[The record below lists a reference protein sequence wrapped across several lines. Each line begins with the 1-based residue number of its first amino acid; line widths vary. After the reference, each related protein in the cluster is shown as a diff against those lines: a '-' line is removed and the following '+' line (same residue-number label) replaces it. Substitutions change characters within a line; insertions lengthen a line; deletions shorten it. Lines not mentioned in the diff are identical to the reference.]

1 MNYVIDASVAFQWVV
16 PEPDSPKALL
26 LRDGFAKGLHEL
38 LAPDLFVPE
47 IANALLI
54 AERRGRV
61 GKGKYPI
68 LLADVLS
75 TPPHLHPAGPLLACV
90 TAITSSFQVSVYD
103 GLYVALAEREQ
114 CEFVTADDKLVNNL
128 QPHFPF
134 IRHLRSFP

>member
-1 MNYVIDASVAFQWVV
+1 VVVA
-16 PEPDSPKALL
+16 EPDSAKALL
-26 LRDGFAKGLHEL
+26 LRDDFTKGVHQL

-61 GKGKYPI
+61 AKGKYPV

-75 TPPHLHPAGPLLACV
+75 APPQLHAASPLLPRV

-103 GLYVALAEREQ
+103 CLYVALAEREQ
-114 CEFVTADDKLVNNL
+114 CEFATGDDKLVNSL

-134 IRHLRSFP
+134 IRHLRTFP